1 MNKYFDNINCIEE
14 LKTQYKKLARKH
26 HPDLEGGDVGTMQ
39 EINAEYDRL
48 FKQYE
53 HIHRNAEGQT
63 YTKEESHEAPEQ
75 FRNIIE
81 NLMKFDVTIDLV
93 GSWIWITGNTFTA
106 KETLKELGF
115 KWASKKKAW
124 YWHSPEETATRR
136 KSKMSLDEIKDKYGC
151 ESFKGK
157 KQVLL
162 A

>member
-1 MNKYFDNINCIEE
+1 MYFKNIQSIED
-14 LKTQYKKLARKH
+14 LKTQYKKLARQH
-26 HPDLEGGDVGTMQ
+26 HPDLGGDVKTMQ

-53 HIHRNAEGQT
+53 HIHKNADGQT
-63 YTKEESHEAPEQ
+63 YEKAESHEAPEQ

-81 NLMKFDVTIDLV
+81 KLLKFDITIDLV
-93 GSWIWITGNTFTA
+93 GSWIWVTGNTYTA

-124 YWHSPEETATRR
+124 YWHSAEETGGHR
-136 KSKMSLDEIKDKYGC
+136 KSKLSLDEIKSKYGC

-157 KQVLL
+157 KQVLI